1 MGPHLAGGEVRRGDD
16 LKHYRPHIFVA
27 IALAIVLASGWHS
40 ALRSALTD
48 LRFAWQSRQASG
60 EVVVVAIDAPSIEK
74 IGVWPWPRRLHAD
87 LLRRLE
93 GADVKDVVFDVDFST
108 PSDPASDQAF
118 VEALQAAG
126 GSVVL
131 PSFKQ
136 PATDG
141 GNAVHINRPLNQF
154 GDHSWTAIV
163 NVAVEPDG
171 LVRRYP
177 FGEKLGGEFLPSMGA
192 VLAGQ
197 YATKNAPFLIDFS
210 IRTAS
215 IPKVSY
221 VDVLRG
227 DEAALNKLR
236 GKKVIIG
243 GTALELGDRFSVPN
257 GGVVSGPIL
266 QTLAAESILQSRNLR
281 WTSDVVALAGLC
293 IISLIM
299 MFSWRRLSAGVRV
312 IVLVGMAAAAEAVA
326 VLLQTKLPLVLDT
339 SLFLTAIA
347 VYMAAIALDEI
358 DFRDLLGRI
367 AESRFQRIAMSLGDG
382 LVCTDSN
389 QRITVWNPGAVAIF
403 GYSPEEMIGRPF
415 DTICAASTKAAPGY
429 ASTCEA
435 VQTKSRQP
443 GGLVV
448 EFDGLR
454 KNGELFPVEACF
466 SGWQG
471 TDGFQYGVILRDIS
485 VRKREAER
493 IRYLAEYDSLTGLA
507 NRGTLH
513 AGLAAMIATAK
524 TQSGEVALLVLG
536 LDGFQQINDML
547 GHACGDRV
555 LCAVSERLNAEI
567 GGAGIVARLSGDE
580 FAIAIPC
587 ADMSGTVAQLA
598 ERIALAF
605 NAPLATAARQHRVKV
620 SIGAAVYPGDGR
632 TAEELLSNSHLAFCR
647 AKATRRGGHVVF
659 ESTIRQELESRLTLE
674 AELAL
679 AAERNEFELFY
690 QPQVRLADGGLIGAE
705 ALIRWRH
712 PVRGLVSPAEFMPV
726 VNTSSISD
734 RIAGWV
740 LETACRQA
748 RLWERA
754 GHNLRIGINLSPSQL
769 QSGDLATSV
778 AEMLDITGLTPSL
791 LELEVTEDILL
802 LDEQRVLDTF
812 LRIQELGV
820 RVVFDD
826 FGTGYASLSY
836 LKKFPLDG
844 LKIDRSFVLELRA
857 DSDDAAIVGS
867 TVGLSKQ
874 LGLSVIAEGIENR
887 ATADLLEGMGCEEG
901 QGYFFGRPMP
911 AQAFEDQFLT
921 VREPTARVLEGGE
934 AA

>member
-1 MGPHLAGGEVRRGDD
+1 M
-16 LKHYRPHIFVA
+16 KHYRPHIFVVV
-27 IALAIVLASGWHS
+27 ALAIVLSSGWHS

-60 EVVVVAIDAPSIEK
+60 DIVVVAIDAPSIEK
-74 IGVWPWPRRLHAD
+74 IGVWPWPRRLHAE

-93 GADVKDVVFDVDFST
+93 NADVKDMVFDVDFST
-108 PSDPASDQAF
+108 PSDAASDRAF
-118 VEALQAAG
+118 VEALKAAG

-131 PSFKQ
+131 PVFKQ
-136 PATDG
+136 PVADAGNVTDM
-141 GNAVHINRPLNQF
+141 HINRPLNQF
-154 GDHSWTAIV
+154 GEHSWTAIV
-163 NVAVEPDG
+163 NVAVERDG

-177 FGEKLGGEFLPSMGA
+177 FGDTLDGEFHPSMGA

-197 YATKNAPFLIDFS
+197 HSAKSAPFLIDFS
-210 IRTAS
+210 IRTTS
-215 IPKVSY
+215 IPIVSY

-227 DEAALNKLR
+227 DATALNRLK

-266 QTLAAESILQSRNLR
+266 QTLAAESILQNRTLR
-281 WTSDVVALAGLC
+281 WTSDILALAGLC

-312 IVLVGMAAAAEAVA
+312 IVLVGMAAATEAIA
-326 VLLQTKLPLVLDT
+326 LLVQASLPLVLDT
-339 SLFLTAIA
+339 SPLLTAIA
-347 VYMAAIALDEI
+347 VYVAAIALDEI
-358 DFRDLLGRI
+358 DFRDLLGSI
-367 AESRFQRIAMSLGDG
+367 AENRFQRIAMSLGDG
-382 LVCTDSN
+382 LVCTDSDH
-389 QRITVWNPGAVAIF
+389 RITVWNPGAVAIF
-403 GYSPEEMIGRPF
+403 GYEPAEMIGRPF
-415 DTICAASTKAAPGY
+415 ELICAVPAKATPGSTPTFEAAR
-429 ASTCEA
+429 ARS
-435 VQTKSRQP
+435 QQP
-443 GGLVV
+443 GGVV
-448 EFDGLR
+448 MEFEGLR
-454 KNGELFPVEACF
+454 SNGEVFPVEACF

-471 TDGFQYGVILRDIS
+471 TVGFQYGVILRDIS

-493 IRYLAEYDSLTGLA
+493 IKYLAEYDSLTGLA
-507 NRGTLH
+507 NRDTLH
-513 AGLAAMIATAK
+513 DSLSAMIFNAEKQA
-524 TQSGEVALLVLG
+524 SEVTLLVVG
-536 LDGFQQINDML
+536 LDGFQHINDML

-555 LCAVSERLNAEI
+555 LRAVSERLKAETA
-567 GGAGIVARLSGDE
+567 GAGIVARLSGDE
-580 FAIAIPC
+580 FAIAIPG
-587 ADMSGTVAQLA
+587 AAMTETAAQFS
-598 ERIALAF
+598 ERIAVTFAT
-605 NAPLATAARQHRVKV
+605 PLLVGTRLHRLKA

-659 ESTIRQELESRLTLE
+659 ESAIRQELESRLTLE
-674 AELAL
+674 AELAH
-679 AAERNEFELFY
+679 AIERNEFELFY
-690 QPQVRLADGGLIGAE
+690 QPQVRLADGAFLGAE

-726 VNTSSISD
+726 VNTSSISE

-748 RLWERA
+748 RIWEQA
-754 GHNLRIGINLSPSQL
+754 GHGIRVGINLSPSQL
-769 QSGDLATSV
+769 QSGDLAASV
-778 AEMLDITGLTPSL
+778 AGLLDVTGLTPAL
-791 LELEVTEDILL
+791 LELELTEDILL

-857 DSDDAAIVGS
+857 DSDDAAIVSS
-867 TVGLSKQ
+867 TVGLSKK

-887 ATADLLEGMGCEEG
+887 ATADLLMSMGCEDG

-911 AQAFEDQFLT
+911 AQALEEQFLT
-921 VREPTARVLEGGE
+921 VRAPAARVLGE
-934 AA
+934 VA